1 MNWFKKKPSFE
12 EQEFKNIT
20 EKMDQAIRLLEKRS
34 EYRNN
39 AIRSR
44 AIRQVK
50 SRMDE
55 ITNYMIANMK
65 TSTKIHSQVFNI
77 SDIFGIR
84 EFDTTLNIEENDAE
98 TIINALK
105 GKDENIFSKFLC
117 DNKLTMAL
125 DDKHKKVK
133 FAYGPNSSFGFGWI
147 RWAGYDLY

>member
-12 EQEFKNIT
+12 EQEFKKIT
-20 EKMDQAIRLLEKRS
+20 EKMDQAIRLLGKRS

-65 TSTKIHSQVFNI
+65 TSTKIHSQVFDI
-77 SDIFGIR
+77 SDIFGVK
-84 EFDTTLNIEENDAE
+84 ENDTE
-98 TIINALK
+98 IIINALK
-105 GKDENIFSKFLC
+105 GKDENIFGKFLC

-133 FAYGPNSSFGFGWI
+133 FAYGPVPSFEFGWF
-147 RWAGYDLY
+147 RWAGYDL